1 MEEAQKSEKY
11 CPDCGKVFYSAG
23 ARCTNCGYRYRQ
35 RTCEPHVSLADR
47 LAPYRRRILSLLVL
61 STLGW
66 GGYRLWRANPNVA
79 PAMIA
84 RLQASLLSPP
94 ATPRRQIPIALREA
108 PPRRRREG
116 QAVSHIR
123 PDEPPFLVVAPSLI
137 GLTLEEATERAESRG
152 LELVEHRPRAL
163 KAGFEE
169 GEVFRQSLQAGK
181 RVPDG
186 SIIFVR
192 VAAWAGEP
200 ASLPS
205 PDPQLLGDPASDIL
219 ETPQEVPDELENE
232 KEINR

>member
-1 MEEAQKSEKY
+1 MEEAQKNEKY
-11 CPDCGKVFYSAG
+11 CPDCGKIFYSAG

-66 GGYRLWRANPNVA
+66 GGYRLWRENPDVV

-84 RLQASLLSPP
+84 RLRASLLSPP

-123 PDEPPFLVVAPSLI
+123 PDEPPSLVVAPSLI

-169 GEVFRQSLQAGK
+169 GEVFRQSLAPGK
-181 RVPDG
+181 RVLDG
-186 SIIFVR
+186 SVMFVR
-192 VAAWAGEP
+192 VAAGASEP
-200 ASLPS
+200 PSSPS
-205 PDPQLLGDPASDIL
+205 PDSELIGDPESDTL
-219 ETPQEVPDELENE
+219 ETPREEPDELETE
-232 KEINR
+232 KEINK